1 MKTNYCELKVD
12 SSGKLQH
19 LTGFNSRSQEV
30 LLDNIKRA
38 INIVSSVLPG
48 ERSTSI
54 DCNQQSVS
62 FILCI

>member
-12 SSGKLQH
+12 SSGRLQH
-19 LTGFNSRSQEV
+19 LTGFNSRSQKV

-48 ERSTSI
+48 ERSPSI
-54 DCNQQSVS
+54 DCNHQSVS
-62 FILCI
+62 LMLCV